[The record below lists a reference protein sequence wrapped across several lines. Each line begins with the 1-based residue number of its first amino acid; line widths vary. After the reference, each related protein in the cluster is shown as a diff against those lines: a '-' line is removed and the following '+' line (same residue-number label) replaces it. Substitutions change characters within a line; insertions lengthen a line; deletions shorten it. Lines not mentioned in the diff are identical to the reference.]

1 MALSSPGVGSGLD
14 INGIVAQLVAIE
26 KQPLQ
31 MLQLKATTI
40 QTKLSSVGQIQG
52 QVSSLSDAVT
62 KLANPTTWT
71 GLTVNSSNT
80 SAVTASVSASAAA
93 TSFSVEVQTLATA
106 RSAVTQTAVSSAAT
120 FGAGGTLSIQIGSRA
135 FLPLV
140 SNERTPGAFVAKAGT
155 LPVDVAVDA
164 TDTVTTIAGKINAA
178 NAGVTATVV
187 RDGSGDRLLL
197 RSNAT
202 GYDADFQVATTGDPS
217 LGGFAFDDA
226 GGPTEMSSSVAQKP
240 KDAQATINGVA
251 VTSATNTLT
260 DTVPGLTLQLAQVT
274 TAPLTVKISNDVATI
289 RANIQGFMNSYNA
302 LNKTLTD
309 ATKFDATSKAA
320 GPLQGDSTIVGLQ
333 NALRALIG
341 SSSSGS
347 TFQRLSEIGVQMQK
361 DGSLTVNTTKFDS
374 AIADV
379 GNLQKL
385 FAADNGDPQTNGFAL
400 KMKSFTV
407 GLLAVNGQISAKTSA
422 LQTAGASNS
431 KDQEKV
437 NQRAAL
443 AEVRLKKQYSTL
455 DANLGSLQALNSYV
469 SQQVTAWNKSSG

>member
-62 KLANPTTWT
+62 KLANASAWT
-71 GLTVNSSNT
+71 GLTVTSSNT

-120 FGAGGTLSIQIGSRA
+120 FGTGGTLSIQIGSRA

-140 SNERTPGAFVAKAGT
+140 SGARTAGPFAATAGT
-155 LPVDVAVDA
+155 LPVNVTVDA

-197 RSNAT
+197 RSNTT
-202 GYDADFQVATTGDPS
+202 GFDADFQVATTGDPS

-226 GGPTEMSSSVAQKP
+226 GGPTEMSSSVTQKP

-260 DTVPGLTLQLAQVT
+260 DTVPGLTLQLTQVT
-274 TAPLTVKISNDVATI
+274 TAPLTVKIANDVATI
-289 RANIQGFMNSYNA
+289 RANIQGFLNSYNA

-333 NALRALIG
+333 NALRALVG

-379 GNLQKL
+379 SNLQKL

-431 KDQEKV
+431 KDQDRI